1 MKKGHY
7 GQYTGNARHCRK
19 EEMIHDREMI
29 YDAKNQIHNE
39 DKSYRH
45 TGKNSDKQDMIHERE
60 LIHDTK
66 NQLHRADQDYKS
78 SGPKSY
84 QGASELGRK
93 DKGGGSYENV
103 DNSAQ
108 IKSMAT
114 QGKAYNDMIGSISD
128 VATSAI
134 KANKEKSSVATS
146 VQDQLTDE
154 DKDTFNNMD
163 DYLQTKMANKLTNQ
177 GNISIGADGVQRT
190 AGGFEIPE
198 GDEGHLIFKG
208 SSGNIR
214 REESARANREAMLDE
229 VNNTEYIEEDEQMFS

>member
-7 GQYTGNARHCRK
+7 GQYTGNARHSRK

-93 DKGGGSYENV
+93 DKGGGSYENL

-108 IKSMAT
+108 IRSMASK
-114 QGKAYNDMIGSISD
+114 GKAYNDMIGSIGD
-128 VATSAI
+128 LATSAI
-134 KANKEKSSVATS
+134 KASEEETSVATS
-146 VQDQLTDE
+146 VPIDAHKTARDYFGGRKTD
-154 DKDTFNNMD
+154 KIDTG
-163 DYLQTKMANKLTNQ
+163 LVSLKK
-177 GNISIGADGVQRT
+177 S
-190 AGGFEIPE
+190 
-198 GDEGHLIFKG
+198 
-208 SSGNIR
+208 
-214 REESARANREAMLDE
+214 EEMRQE
-229 VNNTEYIEEDEQMFS
+229 VNNAEYIDITKELENVEDGFSSDIYEEDDL